1 MFALGLYLGTQSHEN
16 MRQHGRGVLQVLQSQ
31 HARLFSLLGKTSA
44 KSADKVTAL
53 EAEGITLVERFGHKT
68 IADAASVMELEVVS
82 DFMPCG
88 DHEVVLC
95 RVARWENLTPEPR
108 VLYTGELRAAGYM

>member
-1 MFALGLYLGTQSHEN
+1 M
-16 MRQHGRGVLQVLQSQ
+16 LQVLQSQ

-68 IADAASVMELEVVS
+68 IAGGQS
-82 DFMPCG
+82 C
-88 DHEVVLC
+88 VLLP
-95 RVARWENLTPEPR
+95 WS
-108 VLYTGELRAAGYM
+108 G